1 MYATPSDSDVDYNEV
16 QGGAGATNTATGEYK
31 LLNPAHATNG
41 PAYEGQ
47 EALGRSGTATV

>member
-1 MYATPSDSDVDYNEV
+1 MYATPSDGDVDYNEV
-16 QGGAGATNTATGEYK
+16 QCGAGATNTATGEYK

-47 EALGRSGTATV
+47 ELPGRSRTATV